1 MVNQMTTQ
9 SDGSPT
15 RALRTLVFGQ
25 SVIGTASWAAFI
37 AIQLTASYKFDGDPL
52 YMSVIAL
59 AWASPAL
66 LFSPMIGRTID
77 SYGPRRVGCIA
88 TIASMVASGAFV
100 FVASP
105 VVLWSVTL
113 LAGLARAF
121 AQTAID
127 SMPSHLA
134 SGDEPIT
141 TSIWLGFATSIPVVA
156 GPLVAAGAIALSGI
170 SSVFLINVVIYG
182 LGLAIILRLRTA
194 PPTLVSESSDDHPSR
209 NTALPGAFLVLG
221 VTLVVWVSYGAF
233 SPLEVLYV
241 RTILDEPP
249 SSYAT
254 IDVFF
259 GAGLI
264 LATLIIRWK
273 PRLLSGASF
282 LPTSVIL
289 VGITEGLYIGTTVF
303 PIAVVG
309 STLWGVAVGFFGPAC
324 RVLILERTPRSE
336 HGRAMAKW
344 RAVQSFG
351 GLVPPVVSGLIAS
364 QVGIQPTLLGF
375 ASAVVVS
382 GLLVIA
388 IERRRTAYAAS

>member
-1 MVNQMTTQ
+1 MTTQ
-9 SDGSPT
+9 SYASPT

-37 AIQLTASYKFDGDPL
+37 AIQSTASYKFDADPL
-52 YMSVIAL
+52 YMAAIAL

-66 LFSPMIGRTID
+66 LCSPVIGRAVD

-88 TIASMVASGAFV
+88 TIASIVASGTFV

-113 LAGLARAF
+113 LAGVARGF

-134 SGDEPIT
+134 SGVKPIT

-156 GPLVAAGAIALSGI
+156 GPIVAAGAIALSGI
-170 SSVFLINVVIYG
+170 SCVFLINVLTYG
-182 LGLAIILRLRTA
+182 IGLAIILRLRTA
-194 PPTLVSESSDDHPSR
+194 PPTQVIESSDDRPSPS
-209 NTALPGAFLVLG
+209 TALPGAFFVLG

-241 RTILDEPP
+241 RTVLNKPP
-249 SSYAT
+249 SSFAT

-273 PRLLSGASF
+273 PQLLSQTSF
-282 LPTSVIL
+282 PPASVIL
-289 VGITEGLYIGTTVF
+289 VGITEGLYIGTPVF

-309 STLWGVAVGFFGPAC
+309 SALWGIGVGFFGPAC

-351 GLVPPVVSGLIAS
+351 GLVPPVVSGVIAS

-375 ASAVVVS
+375 AAVVVIS
-382 GLLVIA
+382 GLFVIA
-388 IERRRTAYAAS
+388 TGRRRAQP